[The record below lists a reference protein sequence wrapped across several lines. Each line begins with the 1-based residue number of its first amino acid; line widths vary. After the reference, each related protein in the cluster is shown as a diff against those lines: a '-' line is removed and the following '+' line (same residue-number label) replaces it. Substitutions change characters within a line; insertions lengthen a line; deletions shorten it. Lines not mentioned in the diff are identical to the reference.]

1 MSDTKEVSVSLSEAD
16 VKAFSRGGTRRGRKP
31 RGGGAAVAETEP
43 TIGGGA
49 DVAVVKNVADTA
61 APVGSSGTLTPAAA
75 PALPSVPAAQLLTV
89 VPAAASVAAPAPAP
103 VVSSTAVVGGGVKL
117 QAKKVVGGAKAP
129 STAYTANTLPANTV
143 GTAKIIPTKKHIS
156 TAPAAR
162 TLKKPRLVVG
172 GANTAPVVT
181 TNAPQNETN
190 AQKGGVQPPQPQ
202 KRRRRFTERRISI
215 EVKSAKTT
223 RRHRRKVKANVAV
236 MPIANVR
243 DTLIAKGVLKPK
255 ADGKLPPDDMMRSM
269 LKDYMLLHAAE

>member
-31 RGGGAAVAETEP
+31 RAAADTEPTLGGGAN
-43 TIGGGA
+43 
-49 DVAVVKNVADTA
+49 VVKDMADAA
-61 APVGSSGTLTPAAA
+61 APVGSSGTLTAAAA
-75 PALPSVPAAQLLTV
+75 PALPPVPAAQLLTV

-103 VVSSTAVVGGGVKL
+103 VTSSTAVVGGGVKL
-117 QAKKVVGGAKAP
+117 QAKKVSGGAKAP
-129 STAYTANTLPANTV
+129 STAYTANTLPAATV
-143 GTAKIIPTKKHIS
+143 TTTAKIIPTKKHIS

-172 GANTAPVVT
+172 GASPAVT
-181 TNAPQNETN
+181 THTPQNETN
-190 AQKGGVQPPQPQ
+190 AQKGGVLPQQQ

-215 EVKSAKTT
+215 ELKSAKAT
-223 RRHRRKVKANVAV
+223 RRHRRKVRSNIAI
-236 MPIANVR
+236 MPITKVR